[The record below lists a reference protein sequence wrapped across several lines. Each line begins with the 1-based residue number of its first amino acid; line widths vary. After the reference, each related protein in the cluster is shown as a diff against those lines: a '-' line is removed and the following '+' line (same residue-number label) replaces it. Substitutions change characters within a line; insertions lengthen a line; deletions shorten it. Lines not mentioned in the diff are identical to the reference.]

1 MPIDTNLI
9 ATITLN
15 PSIDKR
21 YTVTTLEKG
30 KVIRTSKVINT
41 AGGKGLNVSRVLKD
55 MGSNVLATG
64 FLGDHNGRFIE
75 EILKRCNIKCEF
87 QWIKDSTRCCIA
99 ILDDEGNQTEI
110 LEPGPFVLNEEI
122 CKFLKVYNDILDK
135 VNILV
140 ISGSLPKG
148 LDKEFY
154 KTLINLAKE
163 KEKIVLLDSSGQ
175 GLKEAIKSKPYF
187 IKPNIEELEALTNKS
202 LKSDFEIIREIDKL
216 HGEGIELIIISLGKD
231 GAIGSLNGEKYKITP
246 PKVNVI
252 NAVGSGD
259 SMVAAVAY
267 ALSKSMNLVDL
278 LTIAVSTGTANTMEE
293 VTGHINMDNLK
304 DIIKNVT
311 VKRFD

>member
-1 MPIDTNLI
+1 MLIDTNLI

-21 YTVTTLEKG
+21 YIISTLEKG
-30 KVIRTSKVINT
+30 KVMRTSKVINT

-75 EILKRCNIKCEF
+75 ERLKDYNIKCEF

-110 LEPGPFVLNEEI
+110 LEPGPFILKEE
-122 CKFLKVYNDILDK
+122 KHSFLEKYNDILDK

-148 LDKEFY
+148 LDKDFY
-154 KTLINLAKE
+154 KTLINLARKKE
-163 KEKIVLLDSSGQ
+163 KLVLLDSSGHS
-175 GLKEAIKSKPYF
+175 LKEAIKSKPYF

-202 LKSDFEIIREIDKL
+202 LKSDFEIIREIDEL
-216 HGEGIELIIISLGKD
+216 HSEGIDLIIISLGKD
-231 GAIGSLNGEKYKITP
+231 GAIGSLNGEKYKVIP
-246 PKVNVI
+246 PKVNAI

-267 ALSKSMNLVDL
+267 ALSKSMNLIDL
-278 LTIAVSTGTANTMEE
+278 LTMAVSTGTANAMEE
-293 VTGHINMDNLK
+293 VTGHINMNNLK
-304 DIIKNVT
+304 DIIKKVT
-311 VKRFD
+311 VKKL

>member
-1 MPIDTNLI
+1 MLIDTNLI

-21 YTVTTLEKG
+21 YIIGTLEKG
-30 KVIRTSKVINT
+30 KVMRTSKVINT

-75 EILKRCNIKCEF
+75 ERLKDYKIKCEF

-110 LEPGPFVLNEEI
+110 LEPGPFILKEE
-122 CKFLKVYNDILDK
+122 KHSFLEKYNDILYK

-148 LDKEFY
+148 LDKDFY
-154 KTLINLAKE
+154 KTLINLARKKE
-163 KEKIVLLDSSGQ
+163 KLVLLDSSGHS
-175 GLKEAIKSKPYF
+175 LKEAIKSKPYF

-202 LKSDFEIIREIDKL
+202 LKSDFEIIREIDEL
-216 HGEGIELIIISLGKD
+216 HSEGIDLIIISLGKD
-231 GAIGSLNGEKYKITP
+231 GAIGSLNGEKYKVIP
-246 PKVNVI
+246 PKVNAI

-267 ALSKSMNLVDL
+267 ALSKSMNLIDL
-278 LTIAVSTGTANTMEE
+278 LTMAVSTGTANAMEE
-293 VTGHINMDNLK
+293 VTGHINMNNLK
-304 DIIKNVT
+304 DIIKKVT
-311 VKRFD
+311 VKKL

>member
-1 MPIDTNLI
+1 MLIDTNLI

-21 YTVTTLEKG
+21 YIIGTLEKG
-30 KVIRTSKVINT
+30 KVMRTSKVINT

-75 EILKRCNIKCEF
+75 ERLKDYKIKCEF

-110 LEPGPFVLNEEI
+110 LEPGPFILKEE
-122 CKFLKVYNDILDK
+122 KHSFLEKYNDILDK

-148 LDKEFY
+148 LDKDFY
-154 KTLINLAKE
+154 KTLINLARKKE
-163 KEKIVLLDSSGQ
+163 KLVLLDSSGHS
-175 GLKEAIKSKPYF
+175 LKEAIKSKPYF

-202 LKSDFEIIREIDKL
+202 LKSDFEIIREIDEL
-216 HGEGIELIIISLGKD
+216 HSEGIDLIIISLGKD
-231 GAIGSLNGEKYKITP
+231 GAIGSLNGEKYKVIP
-246 PKVNVI
+246 PKVNAI

-267 ALSKSMNLVDL
+267 ALSKSMNLIDL
-278 LTIAVSTGTANTMEE
+278 LTMAVSTGTANAMEE
-293 VTGHINMDNLK
+293 VTGHINMNNLK
-304 DIIKNVT
+304 DIIKKVT
-311 VKRFD
+311 VKKL

>member
-1 MPIDTNLI
+1 MLIDTNLI

-21 YTVTTLEKG
+21 YIIGTLEKG
-30 KVIRTSKVINT
+30 KVMRTSKVINT

-55 MGSNVLATG
+55 IGSNVLATG

-75 EILKRCNIKCEF
+75 ERLKDYKIKCEF

-110 LEPGPFVLNEEI
+110 LEPGPFILKEE
-122 CKFLKVYNDILDK
+122 KHSFLEKYNDILDK

-148 LDKEFY
+148 LDKDFY
-154 KTLINLAKE
+154 KTLINLARKKE
-163 KEKIVLLDSSGQ
+163 KLVLLDSSGHS
-175 GLKEAIKSKPYF
+175 LKEAIKSKPYF

-202 LKSDFEIIREIDKL
+202 LKSDFEIIREIDEL
-216 HGEGIELIIISLGKD
+216 HSEGIDLIIISLGKD
-231 GAIGSLNGEKYKITP
+231 GAIGSLNGEKYKVIP
-246 PKVNVI
+246 PKVNAI

-267 ALSKSMNLVDL
+267 ALSKSMNLIDL
-278 LTIAVSTGTANTMEE
+278 LTMAVSTGTANAMEE
-293 VTGHINMDNLK
+293 VTGHINMNNLK
-304 DIIKNVT
+304 DIIKKVT
-311 VKRFD
+311 VKKL